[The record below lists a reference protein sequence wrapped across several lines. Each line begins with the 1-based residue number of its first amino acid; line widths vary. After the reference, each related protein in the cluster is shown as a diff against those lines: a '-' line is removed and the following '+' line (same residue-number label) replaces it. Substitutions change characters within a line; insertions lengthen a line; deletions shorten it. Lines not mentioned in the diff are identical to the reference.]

1 MSARITHFVNR
12 DEELAT
18 IRELLDT
25 LRAGRPI
32 QYPLSEYVGIGGI
45 GKTALLEIVCEEC
58 ENRQLSY
65 LPLDFAQLDIPN
77 PRHLIWKVLDEI
89 VTRLLRPNTP
99 TDERIVRLN
108 AEISLALSALL
119 LSPDEIPLPKLSQ
132 IDELLDLFTGFCG
145 VLLFDTVEQAP
156 KEVLEYLGQEL
167 VFPLSESGR
176 ILMVFGTRTQIDWG
190 APKYKI
196 WRRTRTTV
204 LRPFSLDETRAQLS
218 ATSFEYLSEEI
229 HSVTNGHPQS
239 NDVVVKILR
248 RLEDLGYTK
257 VSREEFGDYE
267 DRIIVAVVDEVI
279 RKKVVVPESLF
290 RAFCVLS
297 ILRYFD
303 VDIPAEFLI
312 SIDRTKDWSDPMQ
325 VLDLIR
331 VMLRET
337 GYLVRLDSE
346 HNSYAMDPFVRRALS
361 LYMRLF
367 HLDEYLAL
375 SKKAIE
381 YYDRKLAKLPFNVY
395 LIVEKL
401 YHLADVLRISE
412 PRKYDL
418 EIAVQLRTR
427 LKNELKTAM
436 AGIVYSKTQ
445 QEIGRGRAI
454 IADPEERRRAFDRLR
469 LALEEDR
476 ELNERLGDRET
487 PSFLVQALDE
497 CQRELLYTGKA
508 ILDIVKYRTPKDKDK
523 EKEEKE
529 RYDVAFILPESELHR
544 DITLH
549 IDIPLRRKSKL
560 LRDIRRLSSVQDL
573 SDIGKTVRNQFLPRR
588 IQERLREHEGPLVIM
603 VNDTAIPWELM
614 HDGKD
619 FIALR
624 VPLGKRLRTAEE
636 AKISVLREEEEVRV
650 LLVGVPKNMVPGFA
664 PLRHVEDEINS
675 LADYLREVEN
685 IAFNPAADALLGEDA
700 DSYEFLKRL
709 SSGRYKIVHFAGHAF
724 YEEEKRE
731 GGLVLFDE
739 VISLEDIKRYIEG
752 APLIFLNACQSAVGE
767 VVESRVGYVGSYTLG
782 IASAFRLGGALAC
795 IGTIWKMVDTNS
807 AQFAL
812 KFYRE
817 LLAGVTIAEALMRA
831 KVQQRTESPDDLTW
845 AAYVLFGD
853 PTVKLVLR

>member
-1 MSARITHFVNR
+1 MSDRITHFVNR

-25 LRAGRPI
+25 LRAGNPI
-32 QYPLSEYVGIGGI
+32 QYPLMEYVGIGGI

-58 ENRQLSY
+58 ENRQLPY
-65 LPLDFAQLDIPN
+65 LLLDFAQLDIPN
-77 PRHLIWKVLDEI
+77 PRHLIWKVLDE
-89 VTRLLRPNTP
+89 VATKLLRPNMP
-99 TDERIVRLN
+99 TDERIVQLS
-108 AEISLALSALL
+108 AEMSQALSTLL
-119 LSPDEIPLPKLSQ
+119 SSPDEIQLPKLGQ
-132 IDELLDLFTGFCG
+132 IDKLLDLFTGFCG

-156 KEVLEYLGQEL
+156 KEALEYLGQEL
-167 VFPLSESGR
+167 IFPLSESGR
-176 ILMVFGTRTQIDWG
+176 ILMTFGSRTQIDWG

-204 LRPFSLDETRAQLS
+204 LRSFSLDETRAQLS
-218 ATSFEYLSEEI
+218 ATSFEYLSKEI
-229 HSVTNGHPQS
+229 HAVTNGHPQS
-239 NDVVVKILR
+239 NDVVVRILI
-248 RLEDLGYTK
+248 RLEELGYTR

-267 DRIIVAVVDEVI
+267 DRIIAAVVDEVI
-279 RKKVVVPESLF
+279 RRKVVVPGSLF

-312 SIDRTKDWSDPMQ
+312 CIDRTKDWSDPMQ

-331 VMLRET
+331 VMLRGT
-337 GYLVRLDSE
+337 DYLVRLDSE

-367 HLDEYLAL
+367 QPDEYLAL

-381 YYDRKLAKLPFNVY
+381 YYDRKLAKPPFGVY

-401 YHLADVLRISE
+401 YHLADVLRMSE

-436 AGIVYSKTQ
+436 AGIAYSETQ

-454 IADPEERRRAFDRLR
+454 IADPEERRRVFDRLR

-487 PSFLVQALDE
+487 PSFLVQTLDE
-497 CQRELLYTGKA
+497 CQKELLYTGKA
-508 ILDIVKYRTPKDKDK
+508 ILDIVKYQTPKDK
-523 EKEEKE
+523 EEEKE
-529 RYDVAFILPESELHR
+529 RYDIAFILPESELHR

-560 LRDIRRLSSVQDL
+560 LRDARRLSSVQDL
-573 SDIGKTVRNQFLPRR
+573 SDVGKIVRNQFLPRR

-636 AKISVLREEEEVRV
+636 AKISVLREEEEVRA
-650 LLVGVPKNMVPGFA
+650 LLVGVPKTIVPGFA
-664 PLRHVEDEINS
+664 ALRHVEDEISS
-675 LADYLREVEN
+675 LADSLREVEN

-709 SSGRYKIVHFAGHAF
+709 SSGRYKVVHFAGHAF
-724 YEEEKRE
+724 YNEENRE

-752 APLIFLNACQSAVGE
+752 APLIFLNACQSALDE
-767 VVESRVGYVGSYTLG
+767 VVESRVGYVGSYTIG
-782 IASAFRLGGALAC
+782 IGSAFRLGGAVAC
-795 IGTIWKMVDTNS
+795 IGTIWKVVDTNG

-817 LLAGVTIAEALMRA
+817 LLAGVTLGEALMRA

-853 PTVKLVLR
+853 PTVRLVPR